1 MKKAYSLFIGA
12 LLISL
17 SSLAQD
23 VLVMKDGSR
32 INAII
37 EAVGERE
44 VRYHLFDSP
53 QGILYTRDIKNI
65 VRIEFEN
72 GTAED
77 LSEEKKRM
85 AIQAKNLMGYNYFD
99 LATLNFSFYYERL
112 LNDEGSLS
120 LYLPIRIGFASEASY
135 VDDPNIFGTGLGVMV
150 YPFGQ
155 RKFSYYTGPMVH
167 YSLRES
173 YYSYEIY
180 NDATQQYEYYS
191 GRDNH
196 NYLGG
201 YVVNGLKMNFNENLG
216 INFNLALGFLLDMN
230 YEENRPNGLSSYY
243 YYNSYQSRFHGMG
256 DISLFYRF

>member
-1 MKKAYSLFIGA
+1 MKKSLFSLLGA
-12 LLISL
+12 ILISFVG
-17 SSLAQD
+17 LAQD

-32 INAII
+32 ISAII

-44 VRYHLFDSP
+44 VRYHRFDSP
-53 QGILYTRDIKNI
+53 EGILYTRDIKNI
-65 VRIEFEN
+65 LRIEFEN
-72 GTAED
+72 GTVED

-85 AIQAKNLMGYNYFD
+85 AIQAKNLVGYNYFD

-120 LYLPIRIGFASEASY
+120 LYLPMRIGFASSASY
-135 VDDPNIFGTGLGVMV
+135 VQDPNIFGTGVGVMV

-155 RKFSYYTGPMVH
+155 RKFSYYTGPMVN
-167 YSLRES
+167 YSLRET
-173 YYSYEIY
+173 YYSYELY
-180 NDATQQYEYYS
+180 NDQTQEYEYYR

-201 YVVNGLKMNFNENLG
+201 YVINGLKMNFNENLG
-216 INFNLALGFLLDMN
+216 INFNLALGFLLDLD
-230 YEENRPNGLSSYY
+230 YEEIEGSGYY
-243 YYNSYQSRFHGMG
+243 YYNYQSRFHGMG